1 MLFHGYIHVT
11 WLLSCQISGSKNTF
25 FNSRPRYSRLLSV
38 FKPLQVSQAAQ
49 AGSTVA
55 CLDRA
60 SIRCKLSKRP
70 LFFSWLVMPY
80 FTHLPPNC
88 VLPVRIHVQVLACAG
103 PGCRRERSFKLYQ
116 NECDSVNEARRKCKK
131 ARFVLFFLLKLT
143 SIRSLLRTHGRS
155 T

>member
-11 WLLSCQISGSKNTF
+11 WLLSCQISDSKNTF
-25 FNSRPRYSRLLSV
+25 FNSRPKYSRAKPVRLLSV

-80 FTHLPPNC
+80 LTHLPLNC
-88 VLPVRIHVQVLACAG
+88 TARADPGPTFSLCRAGVQEGETFQTV
-103 PGCRRERSFKLYQ
+103 PE
-116 NECDSVNEARRKCKK
+116 
-131 ARFVLFFLLKLT
+131 
-143 SIRSLLRTHGRS
+143 
-155 T
+155 

>member
-1 MLFHGYIHVT
+1 MLFHSYIHVT

-70 LFFSWLVMPY
+70 LLFSWLVMPY
-80 FTHLPPNC
+80 LTHFPLNC
-88 VLPVRIHVQVLACAG
+88 TAHTDPGPTFSLWRAG
-103 PGCRRERSFKLYQ
+103 MQEGEIFQTVPE
-116 NECDSVNEARRKCKK
+116 
-131 ARFVLFFLLKLT
+131 
-143 SIRSLLRTHGRS
+143 
-155 T
+155 